1 MHTIDLKILPGRS
14 RTLLRPSRETF
25 GRRVNVWLV
34 AMVDTLVLWQER
46 ATERHAL
53 AALDTRLLTD
63 MGLTPADVAREV
75 AKPFWRA

>member
-1 MHTIDLKILPGRS
+1 MHTIGLKILPGRS
-14 RTLLRPSRETF
+14 RTLLRQSRETF
-25 GRRVNVWLV
+25 GRQINVWLV
-34 AMVDTLVLWQER
+34 AMVDTLVLWQKR
-46 ATERHAL
+46 ATERHVL